1 MSPASSAHRFEND
14 QERPGQAAGSV
25 RSAISVEAGAPR
37 PTVQTGD
44 PRLGTPSV
52 QVPEPAPFTAGRHL
66 IGVTDQ
72 PDFNLTRWPDL
83 EVNGLDQTNLD
94 IYLKRK
100 SGICLFIEG
109 ANNEKIREASG
120 VGIRWIGHLVR
131 RCMIIH
137 PDGRIYGWRA
147 LIRYDRISP
156 YIRKKKVK
164 PDQFGRGCAG
174 SMQSL
179 LLIEPEFEQRF
190 RKWILKP
197 VPPGK
202 LGEINKSVRRI
213 WEWFLDELRKLGY
226 EVRNEWPFSTK
237 SMGYSAV
244 ARYAK
249 QVLLSDPAKAAYLAG
264 GKSLADKLKAGDGV
278 DRPVRRP
285 YQRVEMDAH
294 SLNGIFC
301 ILVPHPLG
309 GHAPKIVRRLWVVV
323 ILDVYSRAV
332 LGYYLSMNPEVNKQD
347 VLRAIK
353 SALTF
358 WEPSELSM
366 GNVRYAD
373 EAALPS
379 GHQERYIGLCWDETS
394 VDGALA
400 ETCKTVKDALRNV
413 VGSVLVDPS
422 RGFAA
427 RRLKDDRPFI
437 ESFFRTLGV
446 RSLNRMTN
454 STGSKPSD
462 KKGRD
467 PAQVAIASQFQLE
480 YLEDLLDVLIANY
493 NATEHAGLGYRSPLQ
508 ALDFATT
515 RDDAPPIRRAD
526 PRLVSGLLSVT
537 KMCIVKG
544 GYREGRRPY
553 VNFGGASYSG
563 EILIGRHDLVGTKIA
578 VTNHLEDDA
587 RFVKAATTNGHSLGL
602 LRAAAPWNGLP
613 HSLEIRKAVQALLND
628 KRFRVASGEDPI
640 AAFMNY
646 AESSPGHKLS
656 PHSAYLEMRRIMAAV
671 ARRGEDANPVIH
683 AALARVRLDE
693 ERESRA
699 EANDAGPGVAPPALA
714 AGRRQRTAATWPSAP
729 KSLPMHRMAASK

>member
-1 MSPASSAHRFEND
+1 LA
-14 QERPGQAAGSV
+14 Q
-25 RSAISVEAGAPR
+25 
-37 PTVQTGD
+37 
-44 PRLGTPSV
+44 
-52 QVPEPAPFTAGRHL
+52 
-66 IGVTDQ
+66 
-72 PDFNLTRWPDL
+72 WPDL
-83 EVNGLDQTNLD
+83 DVGGLNQTNLD

-100 SGICLFIEG
+100 TGIRLFIEG
-109 ANNEKIREASG
+109 ADSEEIRAAAG
-120 VGIRWIGHLVR
+120 VGIRWIACLVR

-147 LIRYDRISP
+147 LIRYGRIAP
-156 YIRKKKVK
+156 YIRKKKVE
-164 PDQFGRGCAG
+164 PDPFGRGCAG

-179 LLIEPEFEQRF
+179 LLIEPEFERRF
-190 RKWILKP
+190 RKWILKS

-202 LGEINKSVRRI
+202 LGEINKSVHRI

-226 EVRNEWPFSTK
+226 EVRNDWPFSTR
-237 SMGYSAV
+237 SRGYSAV
-244 ARYAK
+244 ARYVK
-249 QVLLSDPAKAAYLAG
+249 QVLRSDPVKAAHLAG

-294 SLNGIFC
+294 LLNGLFC

-309 GHAPKIVRRLWVVV
+309 GHVPRIVRRLWVIV
-323 ILDVYSRAV
+323 ILEIFSRAV
-332 LGYYLSMNPEVNKQD
+332 LGYYLSLNPEVNKQD
-347 VLRAIK
+347 VLRAVK
-353 SALTF
+353 SALTT
-358 WEPSELSM
+358 WQRRELSM
-366 GNVRYAD
+366 GNVRYTD

-379 GHQERYIGLCWDETS
+379 GHHERYVGLCWDETS

-437 ESFFRTLGV
+437 ETFFRTLGV

-462 KKGRD
+462 KKGGD
-467 PAQVAIASQFQLE
+467 PAQVALNSQFQLE
-480 YLEDLLDVLIANY
+480 YLEDLLDLLIANY
-493 NATEHAGLGYRSPLQ
+493 NTTEHAGLAYRSPLQ

-526 PRLVSGLLSVT
+526 PRLVSGLMSAT
-537 KMCIVKG
+537 KICMVKG
-544 GYREGRRPY
+544 GHSEGRRPY
-553 VNFGGASYSG
+553 VNFGGARYSG

-602 LRAAAPWNGLP
+602 LRAAAPWHGLP
-613 HSLEIRKAVQALLND
+613 HSLEIRSAVQALVAD
-628 KRFRVASGEDPI
+628 RKFRVAAGGDAI
-640 AAFMNY
+640 AAFIVY
-646 AESSPGHKLS
+646 HESLTGNKLS
-656 PHSAYLEMRRIMAAV
+656 PHPAYLAMRRIMAAV
-671 ARRGEDANPVIH
+671 AQRSEDADPGLH
-683 AALARVRLDE
+683 AALARARLDE
-693 ERESRA
+693 DRESRQANGA
-699 EANDAGPGVAPPALA
+699 EPGVAPPAPA
-714 AGRRQRTAATWPSAP
+714 AGQRQRTATLAPRPSAP